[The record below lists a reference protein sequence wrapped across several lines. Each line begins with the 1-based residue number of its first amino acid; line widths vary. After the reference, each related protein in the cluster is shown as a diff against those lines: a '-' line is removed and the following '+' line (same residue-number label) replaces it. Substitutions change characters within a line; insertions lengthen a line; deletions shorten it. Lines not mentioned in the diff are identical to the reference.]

1 VLIEREGCTLATS
14 PADAVLAPTPDVGHH
29 EFVWL
34 LLGLLAVAVL
44 FVATQVLFEQADNG
58 SPSRTTSRTT
68 VVTYMPAPAPQ
79 RLGPARPEF
88 LR

>member
-1 VLIEREGCTLATS
+1 MATS
-14 PADAVLAPTPDVGHH
+14 SADAVLAPSPDIGHGH

-44 FVATQVLFEQADNG
+44 YVGTQVLFEPADNG

-79 RLGPARPEF
+79 RLGPAQPEF
-88 LR
+88 VR

>member
-1 VLIEREGCTLATS
+1 MATS
-14 PADAVLAPTPDVGHH
+14 SADAVLAPTPEVGQGH

-44 FVATQVLFEQADNG
+44 YVTTQVLFEPADSG
-58 SPSRTTSRTT
+58 APSRTTSRTT
-68 VVTYMPAPAPQ
+68 VVTHLPSPPVH
-79 RLGPARPEF
+79 RLGPAQPEF